1 MGKHVPGPIITRTDT
16 ERHLASYHP
25 HVCFQGKRGPA
36 KGWEWHRVLG
46 WLVKQPDHRGPSAPC
61 QGSVLAPGAHLY
73 KRPEFNWAEADT
85 GSQQQRRRTGSVPGC
100 IQASASQLS
109 SGGQASEQVTT
120 QSQVQSGFRAWAP
133 DPGWDRVRQ
142 VPTVSHCVLKGPPAS
157 RPPEEGVKS
166 ADSHPTCLKPSESA
180 SLRVCASRPQ
190 MLSPLTSG
198 QARSK
203 TGCNPKGGGI
213 LTTPPLGGRR
223 LDVEFSVSHKHPSLE
238 RLGQIHMPLAP
249 EQLLIGTAVL
259 FLLRV

>member
-1 MGKHVPGPIITRTDT
+1 M
-16 ERHLASYHP
+16 
-25 HVCFQGKRGPA
+25 
-36 KGWEWHRVLG
+36 
-46 WLVKQPDHRGPSAPC
+46 KQPDHRGPSAPC

-73 KRPEFNWAEADT
+73 KRPEFNWTEADT
-85 GSQQQRRRTGSVPGC
+85 GSQQQRHHTGSVPGC

-180 SLRVCASRPQ
+180 SLRVCASRPH
-190 MLSPLTSG
+190 MLSPLTSVEKQEAKLG
-198 QARSK
+198 ASPREEASSQPLLSVEEDWMWNFPYPTNIPRWRGWGRS
-203 TGCNPKGGGI
+203 TCPW
-213 LTTPPLGGRR
+213 L
-223 LDVEFSVSHKHPSLE
+223 PSSC
-238 RLGQIHMPLAP
+238 
-249 EQLLIGTAVL
+249 
-259 FLLRV
+259 